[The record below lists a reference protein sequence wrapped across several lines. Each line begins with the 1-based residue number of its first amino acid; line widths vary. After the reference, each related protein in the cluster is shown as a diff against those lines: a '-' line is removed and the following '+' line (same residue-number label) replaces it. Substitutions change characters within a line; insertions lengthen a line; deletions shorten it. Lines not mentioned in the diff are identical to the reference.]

1 MANGNGQCVG
11 GIVRLWDRL
20 QLQQT
25 ARHIHHLFFL
35 RKPIAYYR
43 LLYLHGRIFVDGQM
57 HFFRC
62 TQDHTPGMSHCNA
75 GGDIFTEKQFFN
87 GHLIRPE
94 LLDQLLQIAFDLGQ
108 TRRQR

>member
-1 MANGNGQCVG
+1 
-11 GIVRLWDRL
+11 
-20 QLQQT
+20 
-25 ARHIHHLFFL
+25 
-35 RKPIAYYR
+35 
-43 LLYLHGRIFVDGQM
+43 
-57 HFFRC
+57 
-62 TQDHTPGMSHCNA
+62 MSHCNA